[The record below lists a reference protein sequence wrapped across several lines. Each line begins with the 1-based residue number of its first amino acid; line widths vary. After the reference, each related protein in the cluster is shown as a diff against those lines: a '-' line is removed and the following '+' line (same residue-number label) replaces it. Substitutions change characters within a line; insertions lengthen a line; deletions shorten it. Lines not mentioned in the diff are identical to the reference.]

1 MTNALMINH
10 WKHQSIASA
19 LHAMDYFV
27 DQKLA
32 DRLASEK
39 KRLRRLRLRA
49 HRRGS
54 GAGGRISI
62 SFLKAASASLTV

>member
-1 MTNALMINH
+1 MTNALTINH
-10 WKHQSIASA
+10 WKHQSIAAA

-27 DQKLA
+27 DQRWA

-39 KRLRRLRLRA
+39 KRLRRLGLRT
-49 HRRGS
+49 HGRGS
-54 GAGGRISI
+54 SARGRISF